1 MSTTFVLVWKD
12 CFHHISIK
20 KSKQPFLILGKCL
33 IKKVFCVS
41 TAMSRPPVHG
51 VPAFC
56 LKAAGIGSSS
66 PMAVENGWTD
76 GYLIH
81 SGNILTAECN

>member
-1 MSTTFVLVWKD
+1 
-12 CFHHISIK
+12 
-20 KSKQPFLILGKCL
+20 
-33 IKKVFCVS
+33 
-41 TAMSRPPVHG
+41 MSRPPVHG

-66 PMAVENGWTD
+66 PIAVENGWTD